1 MGHLLYIFTGSVA
14 YFRTELNVWAQP
26 EAMSRIQH
34 IPSTQQSAQTAFDYL
49 NQHAEDAKRWRVT
62 VANER
67 MPVNLLQWQDE
78 NGRHQQLQNPLT
90 GDLLNPVR
98 DTLGGDL
105 LFKLHYTLYPLP
117 SKIGSFIVAIIS
129 IIF

>member
-1 MGHLLYIFTGSVA
+1 MNFRQIQAIVHSWFGIVVLWGIFFIFFTGSVA

-34 IPSTQQSAQTAFDYL
+34 IPSTQQSAQIAFNYL
-49 NQHAEDAKRWRVT
+49 NQNAEDAKRWRVT

-78 NGRHQQLQNPLT
+78 NG
-90 GDLLNPVR
+90 
-98 DTLGGDL
+98 
-105 LFKLHYTLYPLP
+105 
-117 SKIGSFIVAIIS
+117 
-129 IIF
+129 